1 VNACGTLTDPNL
13 LMLGPPGSGKT
24 MLARRLGTILPP
36 LVLEEAIEISA
47 VWSVAGLLPAGHG
60 LVRQRPFR
68 APHHTASGAGLIG
81 GGTVLHPGE
90 ASLAHLSVLFLGGP
104 SRPPPWSART
114 VHGPPTA
121 AHRVN
126 GLRIAELQ
134 AHGGE
139 PTHRRRIVNISPLR
153 HRPPPAWPPAP

>member
-1 VNACGTLTDPNL
+1 MEGPTAGSPRNCSHHRATTSVNACGTLTDPNL

-90 ASLAHLSVLFLGGP
+90 ASLAHLSVLFSWAGLPDPLPGQPEP
-104 SRPPPWSART
+104 SMD
-114 VHGPPTA
+114 
-121 AHRVN
+121 
-126 GLRIAELQ
+126 
-134 AHGGE
+134 
-139 PTHRRRIVNISPLR
+139 PLPL
-153 HRPPPAWPPAP
+153 HTG